1 MEGIL
6 TILWLIGFV
15 IYMNR
20 CENMKNT
27 KIDNYDMNKVDTLK
41 LTMDM
46 DKPLR
51 VREQNLLAGRYDFK
65 EGEYNWKEYRRM

>member
-6 TILWLIGFV
+6 TILWLPGFV

-51 VREQNLLAGRYDFK
+51 VREQNLLAGKYDFK
-65 EGEYNWKEYRRM
+65 EGEYNWKTGKKM